1 MPVKCIT
8 RDETIPTDRQ
18 PISNNRKGNTGAAT
32 SKSNTS
38 FRIMFNA
45 NAADEEIFDYD
56 NSEMTP
62 SISSVSVIVDS

>member
-8 RDETIPTDRQ
+8 RDQTIPTDRQ

-32 SKSNTS
+32 SNTS